1 MTILSEKQIEEFRDL
16 RIVNLERIKGVGK
29 PSLERLKEFERSLE
43 KGEFEGGL
51 PFYVAY
57 KYHVAGRYMNQL
69 AKELKLN
76 MRYLNILFRY
86 YGIPTLNY
94 SETLSRRNR
103 LENRRGII
111 PEKDVPLDEKDVA
124 ETEDYR
130 DIVGRAFERG
140 INPKTMWITLETALE
155 QEGYFDPNISEDNDF
170 F

>member
-1 MTILSEKQIEEFRDL
+1 MTILSEKQVERFRDL
-16 RIVNLERIKGVGK
+16 RIANLERIEGVGK
-29 PSLERLKEFERSLE
+29 PSLKRLKEFEKLLE
-43 KGEFEGGL
+43 ERKFDGGL
-51 PFYVAY
+51 PFYIAY
-57 KYHVAGRYMNQL
+57 KHHIAGKYMNKL

-76 MRYLNILFRY
+76 KGYLNILFRY

-111 PEKDVPLDEKDVA
+111 PEKDVPLDEKNVA

-130 DIVGRAFERG
+130 DIVGRVFERG